1 MENHDTQFDEM
12 RRQWQSMQLDNE
24 RLRKANERLT
34 EELSAKRVSDRKHRL
49 ANDYRMLGWIAL
61 FLMPFLALLLPEQL
75 DAPLWPGAPYGGV
88 GIVMGI
94 IDLCF
99 ARFVDKTDYIS
110 MPVCDAIVHAQRV
123 LLWQARLRSVGICLA
138 AIVLVPLFFHIDSM
152 GMRSVMYGA
161 IAGLIIG
168 LVLGLRFYYSKRRAA
183 RKILEDLEL
192 K

>member
-24 RLRKANERLT
+24 RLRKANQRLT

-49 ANDYRMLGWIAL
+49 ASDYRVIGWLAIL
-61 FLMPFLALLLPEQL
+61 LMPFLALLLLEQL
-75 DAPLWPGAPYGGV
+75 DAPLWLGALYGGV
-88 GIVMGI
+88 GVVMGI
-94 IDLCF
+94 IDLGF

-138 AIVLVPLFFHIDSM
+138 TLVLVPLFFHIDSM
-152 GMRSVMYGA
+152 GMRSVMHGA

-168 LVLGLRFYYSKRRAA
+168 LGLGLRFYYTKRRAA
-183 RKILEDLEL
+183 RRILADLEL
-192 K
+192 Q